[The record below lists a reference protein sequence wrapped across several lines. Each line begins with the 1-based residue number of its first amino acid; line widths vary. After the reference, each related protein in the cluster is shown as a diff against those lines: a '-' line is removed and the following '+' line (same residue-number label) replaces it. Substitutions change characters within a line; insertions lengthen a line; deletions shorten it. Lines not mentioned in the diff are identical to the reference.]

1 MPVITVTQINKYIGS
16 ILKGDR
22 NLQGV
27 MVKGEI
33 SNFTLHW
40 KSGHMYFTLKDSE
53 SAVKCVMFASAA
65 ARLRFAPEDGMSVI
79 CRGSINVFERDGA
92 YQLYVNDILPEGA
105 GAAGVA
111 LEQLKKKLA
120 KEGIFAPEHKRPVP
134 YMPKKI
140 GAVTSLS
147 GAAVRDIINVL
158 SRRYP
163 LCEVYAVNALVQGE
177 GAPDSICQGIL
188 RAEAAGCDV
197 IIVGRGGGSSEDLSA
212 FNTEKVAY
220 AVYNCKVPVISA
232 VGHETDISIADMAAD
247 LRAPTPSAAAELAAP
262 DISTFYEKIDMLQRR
277 AERSA
282 FAALD
287 RAADRFTVLNAKLA
301 AQSPEN
307 RMKLSGERLSALEKR
322 NSAAFQRYMER
333 LSSQLSERI
342 GRLESLSPLKVLSRG
357 YSLVYSGDRL
367 LSSTDGISVGDT
379 VDIRFGKG
387 TASAEIK
394 EVHEEKQNG
403 GI

>member
-1 MPVITVTQINKYIGS
+1 MPVITVTQINKYISS
-16 ILKGDR
+16 IFRGDR

-65 ARLRFAPEDGMSVI
+65 SRLKFEPEDGMSVI
-79 CRGSINVFERDGA
+79 CSGSINVYERDGA

-105 GAAGVA
+105 GAAGAA
-111 LEQLKKKLA
+111 LEQLKKKLQ
-120 KEGIFAPEHKRPVP
+120 KEGIFDTAHKRPVP

-177 GAPDSICQGIL
+177 GAPDSICRGIL

-212 FNTEKVAY
+212 FNAEKVAY
-220 AVYNCKVPVISA
+220 AIYNCKVPVISA
-232 VGHETDISIADMAAD
+232 VGHETDVSIADLAAD

-262 DISTFYEKIDMLQRR
+262 DIKMFYERIDLLQRR
-277 AERSA
+277 AERSVDSA
-282 FAALD
+282 FD
-287 RAADRFTVLNAKLA
+287 RAADRFTVLNARLA

-307 RMKLSGERLSALEKR
+307 RMKLVGERLDSLEKR

-333 LSSQLSERI
+333 KSSQLSERI

-357 YSLVYSGDRL
+357 YSLVYSGDKL
-367 LSSTDGISVGDT
+367 LSSTDSIAVGDT

>member
-65 ARLRFAPEDGMSVI
+65 SRLRFEPEDGMSVI

-262 DISTFYEKIDMLQRR
+262 DISTFYEKIDMFQRR

-394 EVHEEKQNG
+394 EIHEEKQNG